1 MREQT
6 QDESIREPLESRRF
20 DSGITDGLGIPRAN
34 PEAGILPS
42 NAAMQH
48 ERNQRL
54 KQAIGDLKIGQ
65 RIFYEIKAQGRSVA
79 WLARQLNMERTS
91 LYYTFRQ
98 NSIDMEMLMRIS
110 FHLNHDFLQD
120 MADVYKAHGL

>member
-20 DSGITDGLGIPRAN
+20 DSGITGGLGIPRAN
-34 PEAGILPS
+34 PEAGFLPS

-48 ERNQRL
+48 ERSQRL

-65 RIFYEIKAQGRSVA
+65 RIHYEIKAQGRSVA

-98 NSIDMEMLMRIS
+98 NSIDVEMLMRIS

>member
-34 PEAGILPS
+34 PEAGLLPS

-54 KQAIGDLKIGQ
+54 KQAIGDMKIGQ
-65 RIFYEIKAQGRSVA
+65 RIHYEIKAQGRSVA
-79 WLARQLNMERTS
+79 WLAKQLNMERTS

>member
-20 DSGITDGLGIPRAN
+20 DSGITDGLGIPQVN
-34 PEAGILPS
+34 PEAGLLPS

-54 KQAIGDLKIGQ
+54 EQAINDLKIGQ
-65 RIFYEIKAQGRSVA
+65 RIFYGIKAQRRSVA
-79 WLARQLNMERTS
+79 WLARQLNMKRTS

-98 NSIDMEMLMRIS
+98 NSIDVELLLRIS
-110 FHLNHDFLQD
+110 FFLNHNFLQD